1 MSDRMLIVI
10 TGPTGVGKTGAAIEV
25 ARLVGSDI
33 INADSRQVFRQ
44 LPIGTAAPTAQEQA
58 MVRHHFV
65 GTKDITEPYSAA
77 QFESDVMALLP
88 GLWQRTDRVVM
99 CGGSMLYVDAVCRGI
114 DTMPDVDPAVRTAVK
129 EQYHAQGLEPLQEEL
144 RLKDPDYYSVV
155 DLQNPA
161 RVLHAVELCR
171 QTGRPYSSL
180 RTGQVK
186 KRPFDVVKVC
196 LNVERAELYDRINH
210 RVDHMI
216 AAGLEDEARAVYAL
230 RHLNALNTV
239 GYKELFACFD
249 GVMERQVAIERIKKN
264 TRVYAKKQLTWHK
277 KDDTI
282 SWCRPDEIV
291 AVLQSMGVL

>member
-1 MSDRMLIVI
+1 MGHD
-10 TGPTGVGKTGAAIEV
+10 
-25 ARLVGSDI
+25 
-33 INADSRQVFRQ
+33 
-44 LPIGTAAPTAQEQA
+44 
-58 MVRHHFV
+58 
-65 GTKDITEPYSAA
+65 
-77 QFESDVMALLP
+77 
-88 GLWQRTDRVVM
+88 
-99 CGGSMLYVDAVCRGI
+99 
-114 DTMPDVDPAVRTAVK
+114 
-129 EQYHAQGLEPLQEEL
+129 QGLEPLQEEL

-155 DLQNPA
+155 DLKNPA